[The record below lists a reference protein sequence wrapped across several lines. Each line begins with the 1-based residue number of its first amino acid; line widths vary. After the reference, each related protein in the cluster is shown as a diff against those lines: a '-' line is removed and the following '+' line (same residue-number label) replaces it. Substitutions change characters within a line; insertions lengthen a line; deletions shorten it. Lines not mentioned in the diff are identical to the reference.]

1 MSTLAPPKNLTRNVL
16 IGMGLGVLIASVFF
30 YTHHIYEVI
39 GPGGLSIQAGW
50 TSQSFFGGIE
60 KYLFN
65 LGGQIFKNLLM
76 LVVVPLVFFSLVSG
90 ISSLTNMVKLGSIA
104 TKTIGLYLFTTG
116 IAVSIALLFGW
127 IFNLSGYDGD
137 YGSFEPATADPSL
150 YGTVLRI
157 FPNNI
162 FGAFVENNMLG
173 IVFISILFGIA
184 LNLTDDLTNGLSKTF
199 ERFNLVFLKIVLL
212 IMSFAPIGVFCL
224 MGSYVMA
231 KGLNIFGDL
240 AQYVILLIFVL
251 AFHLAFTYSLI
262 LKIFANLNPL
272 IFFKKMRNVA
282 LFAFS
287 TSSSAATIPVTLKTV
302 TDDLGVKK
310 DVSSFVI
317 PVGATINMD
326 GTAIMQGL
334 ATMFIASTVG
344 VDLTFIQY
352 MQIVLLAIVTSIGT
366 AAVPSAGTVT
376 LALILGSLGLPLDAI
391 GLILAV
397 DRILDM
403 MRTAVNV
410 CGDAAVSCIVAKSE
424 NELDEQIFNK

>member
-1 MSTLAPPKNLTRNVL
+1 MSVLSPPKNLTKNVL
-16 IGMGLGVLIASVFF
+16 LGMAAGVLIASVFY
-30 YTHHIYEVI
+30 YTQDSI
-39 GPGGLSIQAGW
+39 PAGLYL
-50 TSQSFFGGIE
+50 TIE
-60 KYLFN
+60 KYVFN

-90 ISSLTNMVKLGSIA
+90 ISSLSNMVKLGSIA
-104 TKTIGLYLFTTG
+104 TKTIGLYLMTTG
-116 IAVSIALLFGW
+116 IAVSMALIFGY
-127 IFNLSGYDGD
+127 IFNLSGYEGD
-137 YGSFEPATADPSL
+137 VEAFTPTTGDSSL
-150 YGTVLRI
+150 YGTVMRI

-173 IVFISILFGIA
+173 IVFVSILFGIA
-184 LNLTDDLTNGLSKTF
+184 LNLTDELTGGLSKTF
-199 ERFNLVFLKIVLL
+199 EKLNTVFLKIVLL
-212 IMSFAPIGVFCL
+212 IMSFAPVGVFCL

-231 KGLNIFGDL
+231 KGLNVFGDL
-240 AQYVILLIFVL
+240 AQYVALLIFVL
-251 AFHLAFTYSLI
+251 AFHLFFTYSLI
-262 LKIFANLNPL
+262 LKVFANLNPL
-272 IFFKKMRNVA
+272 IFYRKMKDVA

-302 TDDLGVKK
+302 TDELGVKK
-310 DVSSFVI
+310 DVSAFVV

-344 VDLTFIQY
+344 VDLTLVQY
-352 MQIVLLAIVTSIGT
+352 GQIVLLAIVTSIGT

-403 MRTAVNV
+403 IRTAVNV
-410 CGDAAVSCIVAKSE
+410 CGDAAVSCIVAKSC
-424 NELDEQIFNK
+424 LLYTSPSPRD

>member
-1 MSTLAPPKNLTRNVL
+1 MSVLSPPKNLTKNVL
-16 IGMGLGVLIASVFF
+16 LGMAAGVLIASVFY
-30 YTHHIYEVI
+30 YTQDSI
-39 GPGGLSIQAGW
+39 PSGLYL
-50 TSQSFFGGIE
+50 TIE
-60 KYLFN
+60 KYVFN

-90 ISSLTNMVKLGSIA
+90 ISSLSNMVKLGSIA
-104 TKTIGLYLFTTG
+104 TKTIGLYLMTTG
-116 IAVSIALLFGW
+116 IAVSMALIFGY
-127 IFNLSGYDGD
+127 IFNLSGYEGD
-137 YGSFEPATADPSL
+137 VETFTPTTGDSSL
-150 YGTVLRI
+150 YGTVMRI

-184 LNLTDDLTNGLSKTF
+184 LNLTDELTGGLSKTF
-199 ERFNLVFLKIVLL
+199 EKLNTVFLKIVLL
-212 IMSFAPIGVFCL
+212 IMSFAPVGVFCL

-231 KGLNIFGDL
+231 KGLNVFGDL
-240 AQYVILLIFVL
+240 AQYVALLIFVL
-251 AFHLAFTYSLI
+251 AFHLFFTYSLI
-262 LKIFANLNPL
+262 LKVFANLNPL
-272 IFFKKMRNVA
+272 IFYRKMKDVA

-302 TDDLGVKK
+302 TDELGVKK
-310 DVSSFVI
+310 DVSAFVV

-344 VDLTFIQY
+344 VDLTLVQY
-352 MQIVLLAIVTSIGT
+352 GQIVLLAIVTSIGT

-403 MRTAVNV
+403 IRTAVNV

-424 NELDEQIFNK
+424 NELDEKIFNG

>member
-1 MSTLAPPKNLTRNVL
+1 MSQLDPPKNLTRNVL
-16 IGMGLGVLIASVFF
+16 VGMFAGVLLASVFF
-30 YTHHIYEVI
+30 YFQD
-39 GPGGLSIQAGW
+39 SI
-50 TSQSFFGGIE
+50 SQSIFLGIE
-60 KYLFN
+60 KYIFN
-65 LGGQIFKNLLM
+65 LGGQIFKNLL
-76 LVVVPLVFFSLVSG
+76 LLIVVPLVFFSLVSG
-90 ISSLTNMVKLGSIA
+90 ISSLSNMVKLGSIA
-104 TKTIGLYLFTTG
+104 SKTVFLYLTTTAF
-116 IAVSIALLFGW
+116 AVILAIFFGW
-127 IFNLSGYDGD
+127 VFNISGYEGEV
-137 YGSFEPATADPSL
+137 GSYIAPSGEANL
-150 YGTVLRI
+150 YDTVLRI

-184 LNLTDDLTNGLSKTF
+184 LNLTDDLTDKLSKNF
-199 ERFNLVFLKIVLL
+199 ERLNIVFMKIVLI

-224 MGSYVMA
+224 MGSYVMDH
-231 KGLNIFGDL
+231 GLNIFGDL
-240 AQYVILLIFVL
+240 IQYVLILIFVL
-251 AFHLAFTYSLI
+251 FFHLVFTYSLI
-262 LKIFANLNPL
+262 LKLFANLNPI

-334 ATMFIASTVG
+334 ATMFIASTAG
-344 VDLTFIQY
+344 VDLSIIEY
-352 MQIVLLAIVTSIGT
+352 MQIVLLAMVASIGA
-366 AAVPSAGTVT
+366 AAVPSAGTIT
-376 LALILGSLGLPLDAI
+376 LALILSSLGLPLDAI

-403 MRTAVNV
+403 IRTSVNV
-410 CGDAAVSCIVAKSE
+410 TGDSAVACIVANSE
-424 NELDEQIFNK
+424 NLLDREVFNK

>member
-1 MSTLAPPKNLTRNVL
+1 MSQLDPPKNLTRNVL
-16 IGMGLGVLIASVFF
+16 VGMFSGVLLASIFFYFQDSISQSVFF
-30 YTHHIYEVI
+30 
-39 GPGGLSIQAGW
+39 
-50 TSQSFFGGIE
+50 GIE

-65 LGGQIFKNLLM
+65 LGGQIFKNLL
-76 LVVVPLVFFSLVSG
+76 LLIVVPLVFFSLVSG
-90 ISSLTNMVKLGSIA
+90 ISSLSNMVKLGSIA
-104 TKTIGLYLFTTG
+104 SKTVLLYLLTTAFAVV
-116 IAVSIALLFGW
+116 IAIFFGW
-127 IFNLSGYDGD
+127 VFNISGYEGEVT
-137 YGSFEPATADPSL
+137 SFNAPAGEASL
-150 YGTVLRI
+150 YDTVLKV

-184 LNLTDDLTNGLSKTF
+184 LNLTDNLTDNLSKNF
-199 ERFNLVFLKIVLL
+199 ERLNIVFMKIVLI

-224 MGSYVMA
+224 MGSYVMD

-240 AQYVILLIFVL
+240 IQYVLILIFVL
-251 AFHLAFTYSLI
+251 LFHLFFTYSLV
-262 LKIFANLNPL
+262 LKIFANLNPI

-282 LFAFS
+282 LFAFT

-302 TDDLGVKK
+302 TDELGVKK

-344 VDLTFIQY
+344 VDLSMIEY
-352 MQIVLLAIVTSIGT
+352 IQIVLLAMVASIGA
-366 AAVPSAGTVT
+366 AAVPSAGTIT
-376 LALILGSLGLPLDAI
+376 LALILSSLGLPLDAI

-403 MRTAVNV
+403 IRTSVNV
-410 CGDAAVSCIVAKSE
+410 SGDAAVACVVANSE
-424 NELDEQIFNK
+424 ELLDKNIFNK

>member
-1 MSTLAPPKNLTRNVL
+1 MSVLSPPKNLTKNVL
-16 IGMGLGVLIASVFF
+16 LGMAAGVLIASVFY
-30 YTHHIYEVI
+30 YTQDSI
-39 GPGGLSIQAGW
+39 PAGLYL
-50 TSQSFFGGIE
+50 TIE
-60 KYLFN
+60 KYVFN

-90 ISSLTNMVKLGSIA
+90 ISSLSNMVKLGSIA
-104 TKTIGLYLFTTG
+104 TKTIGLYLMTTG
-116 IAVSIALLFGW
+116 IAVSMAVIFGD
-127 IFNLSGYDGD
+127 IFNLSGYEGD
-137 YGSFEPATADPSL
+137 VEAFTPTTGDSSL
-150 YGTVLRI
+150 YGTVMRI

-184 LNLTDDLTNGLSKTF
+184 LNLTDELTGGLSKTF
-199 ERFNLVFLKIVLL
+199 EKLNTVFLKIVLL
-212 IMSFAPIGVFCL
+212 IMSFAPVGVFCL

-231 KGLNIFGDL
+231 KGLNVFGDL
-240 AQYVILLIFVL
+240 AQYVALLIFVL
-251 AFHLAFTYSLI
+251 AFHLFFTYSLI
-262 LKIFANLNPL
+262 LKVFANLNPL
-272 IFFKKMRNVA
+272 IFYRKMKDVA

-302 TDDLGVKK
+302 TDELGVKK
-310 DVSSFVI
+310 DVSAFVV

-344 VDLTFIQY
+344 VDLTLVQY
-352 MQIVLLAIVTSIGT
+352 GQIVLLAIVTSIGT

-403 MRTAVNV
+403 IRTAVNV

-424 NELDEQIFNK
+424 NELDEKIFNG

>member
-1 MSTLAPPKNLTRNVL
+1 MNALSAPKNLTRNVL
-16 IGMGLGVLIASVFF
+16 IGMAAGILVASTFYYLQGFINEDISLGV
-30 YTHHIYEVI
+30 
-39 GPGGLSIQAGW
+39 
-50 TSQSFFGGIE
+50 E
-60 KYLFN
+60 KYIFN

-90 ISSLTNMVKLGSIA
+90 ISSLSNMVKLGSIA
-104 TKTIGLYLFTTG
+104 TKTIGLYLFTTA
-116 IAVSIALLFGW
+116 IAVSLALFFGW
-127 IFNLSGYDGD
+127 AFNLSGFEGTVDSYVPPSGD
-137 YGSFEPATADPSL
+137 SSL

-162 FGAFVENNMLG
+162 FGAFIENNMLG
-173 IVFISILFGIA
+173 IVFISILFGLA

-199 ERFNLVFLKIVLL
+199 ERINIVFLKIVLL
-212 IMSFAPIGVFCL
+212 IMTFAPIGVFCL
-224 MGSYVMA
+224 IGSYVMA

-240 AQYVILLIFVL
+240 AQYVLILIFVL
-251 AFHLAFTYSLI
+251 AFHLIFTYSLI
-262 LKIFANLNPL
+262 LKSFANLSPL
-272 IFFKKMRNVA
+272 IFYRKMKNVA

-344 VDLTFIQY
+344 IDLTLIQY
-352 MQIVLLAIVTSIGT
+352 GQIVLLAIVTSIGT

-403 MRTAVNV
+403 IRTAVNV

-424 NELDEQIFNK
+424 NELDLSIYNSE

>member
-1 MSTLAPPKNLTRNVL
+1 MNALSAPKNLTRNVL
-16 IGMGLGVLIASVFF
+16 IGMAAGVLVASIF
-30 YTHHIYEVI
+30 YY
-39 GPGGLSIQAGW
+39 
-50 TSQSFFGGIE
+50 TSGFISETISTVVE
-60 KYLFN
+60 KYIFN

-90 ISSLTNMVKLGSIA
+90 ISSLSNMVKLGSIA
-104 TKTIGLYLFTTG
+104 TKTIGLYLFTTA
-116 IAVSIALLFGW
+116 IAVSLALFFGW
-127 IFNLSGYDGD
+127 VFNLSGFEGTVDPYIPPSGD
-137 YGSFEPATADPSL
+137 SSL

-162 FGAFVENNMLG
+162 FGAFIENNMLG

-184 LNLTDDLTNGLSKTF
+184 LNLTDDLTDGLSKSF
-199 ERFNLVFLKIVLL
+199 ERLNTVFLKIVLL

-240 AQYVILLIFVL
+240 AQYVLLLIFVL
-251 AFHLAFTYSLI
+251 AFHSLFTYSLM
-262 LKIFANLNPL
+262 LKSFANLSP
-272 IFFKKMRNVA
+272 IVFYRKMRNVA

-310 DVSSFVI
+310 DVSSFVV

-344 VDLTFIQY
+344 IDLSLVQY
-352 MQIVLLAIVTSIGT
+352 GQIVLLAIVTSIGT

-424 NELDEQIFNK
+424 NELDLSTFNSKG

>member
-1 MSTLAPPKNLTRNVL
+1 MSVLSPPKNLTKNVL
-16 IGMGLGVLIASVFF
+16 LGMAAGVLIASVFY
-30 YTHHIYEVI
+30 YTQDSI
-39 GPGGLSIQAGW
+39 PAGLYLA
-50 TSQSFFGGIE
+50 IE
-60 KYLFN
+60 KYVFN

-90 ISSLTNMVKLGSIA
+90 ISSLSNMVKLGSIA
-104 TKTIGLYLFTTG
+104 TKTIGLYLMTTG
-116 IAVSIALLFGW
+116 IAVSMALIFGY
-127 IFNLSGYDGD
+127 IFNLSGYEGD
-137 YGSFEPATADPSL
+137 VEAFTPTTGDSSL
-150 YGTVLRI
+150 YGTVMRI
-157 FPNNI
+157 FHNNI

-184 LNLTDDLTNGLSKTF
+184 LNLTDELTGGLSKTF
-199 ERFNLVFLKIVLL
+199 EKLNTVFLKIVLL
-212 IMSFAPIGVFCL
+212 IMSFAPVGVFCL

-231 KGLNIFGDL
+231 KGLNVFGDL
-240 AQYVILLIFVL
+240 AQYVALLIFVL
-251 AFHLAFTYSLI
+251 AFHLFFTYSLI
-262 LKIFANLNPL
+262 LKVFANLNPL
-272 IFFKKMRNVA
+272 IFYRKMKDVA

-302 TDDLGVKK
+302 TDELGVKK
-310 DVSSFVI
+310 DVSAFVV

-344 VDLTFIQY
+344 VDLTLVQY
-352 MQIVLLAIVTSIGT
+352 GQIVLLAIVTSIGT

-403 MRTAVNV
+403 IRTAVNV

-424 NELDEQIFNK
+424 NELDEKIFNG

>member
-1 MSTLAPPKNLTRNVL
+1 MSPLDPPKNLTRNVL
-16 IGMGLGVLIASVFF
+16 LGMFVGVFLASVFF
-30 YTHHIYEVI
+30 YFQD
-39 GPGGLSIQAGW
+39 LF
-50 TSQSFFGGIE
+50 SQSVIQGIE

-65 LGGQIFKNLLM
+65 LGGQIFKNLL
-76 LVVVPLVFFSLVSG
+76 LLIVVPLVFFSLVSG
-90 ISSLTNMVKLGSIA
+90 ISSLSNMVKLGSIA
-104 TKTIGLYLFTTG
+104 SKTVALYLMTTALAVI
-116 IAVSIALLFGW
+116 IAIFFGW
-127 IFNLSGYDGD
+127 LFNISGYEGEV
-137 YGSFEPATADPSL
+137 GSFKAPSGEASL
-150 YGTVLRI
+150 YDTVLNI

-184 LNLTDDLTNGLSKTF
+184 LNLTDDLTDKLSKNF
-199 ERFNLVFLKIVLL
+199 ERLNIVFMKIVLI

-231 KGLNIFGDL
+231 QGLNIFGDL
-240 AQYVILLIFVL
+240 IQYVLILMFVL
-251 AFHLAFTYSLI
+251 FFHLIFTYSII
-262 LKIFANLNPL
+262 LKIFANLNP
-272 IFFKKMRNVA
+272 ITFFKKMRNVA

-334 ATMFIASTVG
+334 ATMFIASTAG
-344 VDLTFIQY
+344 VDLSMIEY
-352 MQIVLLAIVTSIGT
+352 LQIVLLAMVASIGA
-366 AAVPSAGTVT
+366 AAVPSAGTIT
-376 LALILGSLGLPLDAI
+376 LALILSSLGLPLDAI

-403 MRTAVNV
+403 IRTSVNV
-410 CGDAAVSCIVAKSE
+410 TGDSAVACIVADSE
-424 NELDEQIFNK
+424 NLLDKEVFNK

>member
-1 MSTLAPPKNLTRNVL
+1 MSQLDPPKNLTRNVL
-16 IGMGLGVLIASVFF
+16 VGMFSGVLLASIFFYFQDSISQSVF
-30 YTHHIYEVI
+30 
-39 GPGGLSIQAGW
+39 L
-50 TSQSFFGGIE
+50 GIE

-65 LGGQIFKNLLM
+65 LGGEIFKNLL
-76 LVVVPLVFFSLVSG
+76 LLIVVPLVFFSLVSG
-90 ISSLTNMVKLGSIA
+90 ISSLSNMVKLGSIA
-104 TKTIGLYLFTTG
+104 SKTVLLYLLTTAFAVV
-116 IAVSIALLFGW
+116 IAIFFGW
-127 IFNLSGYDGD
+127 VFNISGYEGEVT
-137 YGSFEPATADPSL
+137 SFNAPSGEANL
-150 YGTVLRI
+150 YDTVLKV

-184 LNLTDDLTNGLSKTF
+184 LNLTDNITDNLSKNF
-199 ERFNLVFLKIVLL
+199 ERLNIVFMKIVLI

-224 MGSYVMA
+224 MGSYVMD

-240 AQYVILLIFVL
+240 IQYVLILIFVL
-251 AFHLAFTYSLI
+251 LFHLFFTYSLV
-262 LKIFANLNPL
+262 LKIFANLNPI

-282 LFAFS
+282 LFAFT

-302 TDDLGVKK
+302 TDELGVKK

-344 VDLTFIQY
+344 VDLSMIEY
-352 MQIVLLAIVTSIGT
+352 IQIVLLAMVASIGA
-366 AAVPSAGTVT
+366 AAVPSAGTIT
-376 LALILGSLGLPLDAI
+376 LALILSSLGLPLDAI

-403 MRTAVNV
+403 IRTSVNV
-410 CGDAAVSCIVAKSE
+410 SGDAAVACVVANSE
-424 NELDEQIFNK
+424 QLLDKNIFNK

>member
-1 MSTLAPPKNLTRNVL
+1 MNALSAPKNLTRNVL
-16 IGMGLGVLIASVFF
+16 IGMAAGILIASTF
-30 YTHHIYEVI
+30 YY
-39 GPGGLSIQAGW
+39 
-50 TSQSFFGGIE
+50 SQGFINEDISVGVE
-60 KYLFN
+60 KYIFN

-90 ISSLTNMVKLGSIA
+90 ISSLSNMVKLGSIA
-104 TKTIGLYLFTTG
+104 TKTIGLYLFTTA
-116 IAVSIALLFGW
+116 IAVSLALFFGW
-127 IFNLSGYDGD
+127 AFNLSGFEGTIDSYVPPSGD
-137 YGSFEPATADPSL
+137 SSL

-162 FGAFVENNMLG
+162 FGAFIENNMLG
-173 IVFISILFGIA
+173 IVFISILFGLA

-199 ERFNLVFLKIVLL
+199 ERFNIVFLKIVLL
-212 IMSFAPIGVFCL
+212 IMTFAPIGVFCL

-240 AQYVILLIFVL
+240 AQYVLILIFVL
-251 AFHLAFTYSLI
+251 AFHLIFTYSLI
-262 LKIFANLNPL
+262 LKSFANLSPL
-272 IFFKKMRNVA
+272 IFYRKMKNVA

-310 DVSSFVI
+310 DVSSFVV

-344 VDLTFIQY
+344 IDLSLVQY
-352 MQIVLLAIVTSIGT
+352 GQIVLLAIVTSIGT

-424 NELDEQIFNK
+424 NELDLSTFNSK

>member
-1 MSTLAPPKNLTRNVL
+1 MSVLSPPKNLTKNVL
-16 IGMGLGVLIASVFF
+16 LGMAAGVLIASVFY
-30 YTHHIYEVI
+30 YTQDSI
-39 GPGGLSIQAGW
+39 PAGLYL
-50 TSQSFFGGIE
+50 TIE
-60 KYLFN
+60 KYVFN

-90 ISSLTNMVKLGSIA
+90 ISSLSNMVKLGSIA
-104 TKTIGLYLFTTG
+104 TKTIGLYLMTTG
-116 IAVSIALLFGW
+116 IAVSMALIFGY
-127 IFNLSGYDGD
+127 IFNLSGYEGD
-137 YGSFEPATADPSL
+137 VEAFTPTTGDSSL
-150 YGTVLRI
+150 YGTVMRV

-184 LNLTDDLTNGLSKTF
+184 LNLTDELTGGLSKTF
-199 ERFNLVFLKIVLL
+199 EKLNTVFLKIVLL
-212 IMSFAPIGVFCL
+212 IMSFAPVGVFCL

-231 KGLNIFGDL
+231 KGLNVFGDL
-240 AQYVILLIFVL
+240 AQYVALLIFVL
-251 AFHLAFTYSLI
+251 AFHLFFTYSLI
-262 LKIFANLNPL
+262 LKVFANLNPL
-272 IFFKKMRNVA
+272 IFYRKMKDVA

-302 TDDLGVKK
+302 TDELGVKK
-310 DVSSFVI
+310 DVSAFVV

-344 VDLTFIQY
+344 VDLTLVQY
-352 MQIVLLAIVTSIGT
+352 GQIVLLAIVTSIGT

-403 MRTAVNV
+403 IRTAVNV

-424 NELDEQIFNK
+424 NELDEKIFNG

>member
-1 MSTLAPPKNLTRNVL
+1 MSALSPPKNLTKNVL
-16 IGMGLGVLIASVFF
+16 LGMAAGVLIASVFY
-30 YTHHIYEVI
+30 YTQDSI
-39 GPGGLSIQAGW
+39 PAGLYL
-50 TSQSFFGGIE
+50 TIE
-60 KYLFN
+60 KYVFN

-90 ISSLTNMVKLGSIA
+90 ISSLSNMVKLGSIA
-104 TKTIGLYLFTTG
+104 TKTIGLYLMTTG
-116 IAVSIALLFGW
+116 IAVSMALIFGY
-127 IFNLSGYDGD
+127 IFNLSGYEGD
-137 YGSFEPATADPSL
+137 VEAFTPTTGDSSL
-150 YGTVLRI
+150 YGTVMRI

-184 LNLTDDLTNGLSKTF
+184 LNLTDELTDGLSKTF
-199 ERFNLVFLKIVLL
+199 EKLNTVFLKIVLL
-212 IMSFAPIGVFCL
+212 IMSFAPVGVFCL

-231 KGLNIFGDL
+231 KGLNVFGDL
-240 AQYVILLIFVL
+240 AQYVALLIFVL
-251 AFHLAFTYSLI
+251 AFHLFFTYSLI
-262 LKIFANLNPL
+262 LKVFANLNPL
-272 IFFKKMRNVA
+272 IFYRKMKDVA

-302 TDDLGVKK
+302 TDELGVKK
-310 DVSSFVI
+310 DVSAFVV

-344 VDLTFIQY
+344 VDLTLVQY
-352 MQIVLLAIVTSIGT
+352 GQIVLLAIVTSIGT

-403 MRTAVNV
+403 IRTAVNV

-424 NELDEQIFNK
+424 NELDEKIFNG

>member
-1 MSTLAPPKNLTRNVL
+1 MSVLSPPKNLTKNVL
-16 IGMGLGVLIASVFF
+16 LGMAAGVLIASVFY
-30 YTHHIYEVI
+30 YTQD
-39 GPGGLSIQAGW
+39 SIPADLYL
-50 TSQSFFGGIE
+50 TIE
-60 KYLFN
+60 KYVFN

-90 ISSLTNMVKLGSIA
+90 ISSLSNMVKLGSIA
-104 TKTIGLYLFTTG
+104 TKTIGLYLMTTG
-116 IAVSIALLFGW
+116 IAVSMALIFGY
-127 IFNLSGYDGD
+127 IFNLSGYEGD
-137 YGSFEPATADPSL
+137 VEAFTPTTGDSSL
-150 YGTVLRI
+150 YGTVMRI

-184 LNLTDDLTNGLSKTF
+184 LNLTDELTGGLSKTF
-199 ERFNLVFLKIVLL
+199 EKLNTVFLKIVLL
-212 IMSFAPIGVFCL
+212 IMSFAPVGVFCL

-231 KGLNIFGDL
+231 KGLNVFGDL
-240 AQYVILLIFVL
+240 AQYVALLIFVL
-251 AFHLAFTYSLI
+251 AFHLFFTYSLI
-262 LKIFANLNPL
+262 LKVFANLNPL
-272 IFFKKMRNVA
+272 IFYRKMKDVA

-302 TDDLGVKK
+302 TDELGVKK
-310 DVSSFVI
+310 DVSAFVV

-344 VDLTFIQY
+344 VDLTLVQY
-352 MQIVLLAIVTSIGT
+352 GQIVLLAIVTSIGT

-403 MRTAVNV
+403 IRTAVNV

-424 NELDEQIFNK
+424 NELDEKIFNG

>member
-1 MSTLAPPKNLTRNVL
+1 MSQLDPPKNLTRNVL
-16 IGMGLGVLIASVFF
+16 VGMFSGVLLASIFFYFQDSISQSVF
-30 YTHHIYEVI
+30 
-39 GPGGLSIQAGW
+39 L
-50 TSQSFFGGIE
+50 GIE

-65 LGGQIFKNLLM
+65 LGGQIFKNLL
-76 LVVVPLVFFSLVSG
+76 LLIVVPLVFFSLVSG
-90 ISSLTNMVKLGSIA
+90 ISSLSNMVKLGSIA
-104 TKTIGLYLFTTG
+104 SKTVLLYLLTTAFAVV
-116 IAVSIALLFGW
+116 IAIFFGW
-127 IFNLSGYDGD
+127 VFNISGYEGEVTPFNAPS
-137 YGSFEPATADPSL
+137 GEASL
-150 YGTVLRI
+150 YDTVLKV

-184 LNLTDDLTNGLSKTF
+184 LNLTDNLTDNLSKNF
-199 ERFNLVFLKIVLL
+199 ERLNIVFMKIVLI

-224 MGSYVMA
+224 MGSYVMD

-240 AQYVILLIFVL
+240 IQYVLILIFVL
-251 AFHLAFTYSLI
+251 LFHLFFTYSLV
-262 LKIFANLNPL
+262 LKIFANLNPI

-282 LFAFS
+282 LFAFT

-302 TDDLGVKK
+302 TDELGVKK

-344 VDLTFIQY
+344 VDLSMIEY
-352 MQIVLLAIVTSIGT
+352 IQIVLLAMVASIGA
-366 AAVPSAGTVT
+366 AAVPSAGTIT
-376 LALILGSLGLPLDAI
+376 LALILSSLGLPLDAI

-403 MRTAVNV
+403 IRTSVNV
-410 CGDAAVSCIVAKSE
+410 SGDAAVACVVANSE
-424 NELDEQIFNK
+424 ELIDKNIFNK

>member
-1 MSTLAPPKNLTRNVL
+1 MSVLSPPKNLTKNVL
-16 IGMGLGVLIASVFF
+16 LGMAAGVLIASVFY
-30 YTHHIYEVI
+30 YTQDLI
-39 GPGGLSIQAGW
+39 PAGLYL
-50 TSQSFFGGIE
+50 TIE
-60 KYLFN
+60 KYVFN

-90 ISSLTNMVKLGSIA
+90 ISSLSNMVKLGSIA
-104 TKTIGLYLFTTG
+104 TKTIGLYLMTTG
-116 IAVSIALLFGW
+116 IAVSMALIFGY
-127 IFNLSGYDGD
+127 IFNLSGYEGD
-137 YGSFEPATADPSL
+137 VEAFTPTTGDSSL
-150 YGTVLRI
+150 YGTVMRI

-162 FGAFVENNMLG
+162 IGAFVENNMLG

-184 LNLTDDLTNGLSKTF
+184 LNLTDELTGGLSKTF
-199 ERFNLVFLKIVLL
+199 EKLNTVFLKIVLL
-212 IMSFAPIGVFCL
+212 IMSFAPVGVFCL

-231 KGLNIFGDL
+231 KGLNVFGDL
-240 AQYVILLIFVL
+240 AQYVALLIFVL
-251 AFHLAFTYSLI
+251 AFHLFFTYSLI
-262 LKIFANLNPL
+262 LKVFANLNPL
-272 IFFKKMRNVA
+272 IFYKKMKDVA

-302 TDDLGVKK
+302 TDELGVKK
-310 DVSSFVI
+310 DVSAFVV

-344 VDLTFIQY
+344 VDLTLVQY
-352 MQIVLLAIVTSIGT
+352 GQIVLLAIVTSIGT

-403 MRTAVNV
+403 IRTAVNV

-424 NELDEQIFNK
+424 NELDEKIFNG